1 MRTYGKTLSVIAVAA
16 ALASTT
22 MASPA
27 SAAVTIKMERIYTET
42 VPEWVGIQFTCP
54 PNQVLTGRSHYGD
67 ENKPTTYYC
76 SRILINGEQV
86 QVHAGDWTHPQRE
99 SRSDYSAPDNQVI
112 VGRWHED
119 DENGDTRYRSAALY
133 WQGRQVRLIDG
144 DTSGEY
150 KESSHNWQ
158 AAYGKVMTG
167 RTHYGDENGKTWYRF
182 ATVSFEG

>member
-1 MRTYGKTLSVIAVAA
+1 MRTYGKALSVVAVAA
-16 ALASTT
+16 ALSAAT

-27 SAAVTIKMERIYTET
+27 SAATIKVERIYTET
-42 VPEWVGIQFTCP
+42 VWESMGVQFTCP

-67 ENKPTTYYC
+67 ENKQTTYYC

-86 QVHAGDWTHPQRE
+86 QVHSGDWTSPQRE
-99 SRSDYSAPDNQVI
+99 SRSDYSAPDNQVV

-119 DENGDTRYRSAALY
+119 DENGGTRYRSAALY
-133 WQGRQVRLIDG
+133 WQGRQVWLIDG
-144 DTSGEY
+144 GTSGEY
-150 KESSHNWQ
+150 KESSHSWQ
-158 AAYGKVMTG
+158 GGSGKVMTG